1 VQRGKHAIDALR
13 TVAPLL
19 LHSYNDENAVKK
31 NLMVYHGGPV
41 RLRLR
46 SSSAAY
52 SMDDRQ

>member
-1 VQRGKHAIDALR
+1 MQRGKHAIDALR

-41 RLRLR
+41 RLR